1 MKKLVL
7 LPLLC
12 TLVGCSTDNAS
23 SLARDYR
30 NLNNEYLDALMMVT
44 NESSAKFAQ
53 DKVVKPYTDRKGKI
67 DKRYETWEL
76 NTDDK
81 EIVKDL
87 LSSESVVMLFAEHR
101 INRIRLQ
108 REKARVKKLLEFKIE
123 TEKERQRLAGVA
135 NPVVDSRKEW
145 PNLSELAAGG
155 VLNPLKDNIQSVN
168 GCRLTALFDKF
179 PDKSWDKARPPNFKE
194 LVAAFKEKEE
204 RFSRL
209 EP

>member
-44 NESSAKFAQ
+44 SESTAKFAQ
-53 DKVVKPYTDRKGKI
+53 DKVIKPYSERKGKI
-67 DKRYETWEL
+67 DKRYQTWEL
-76 NTDDK
+76 NTDNK

-87 LSSESVVMLFAEHR
+87 LSSESVTMLFAEHR

-108 REKARVKKLLEFKIE
+108 REKDRLKKLLNSKIE
-123 TEKERQRLAGVA
+123 TEKERQRQAGVA
-135 NPVVDSRKEW
+135 NPAVDSRKEW
-145 PNLSELAAGG
+145 PNLSELAAGA
-155 VLNPLKDNIQSVN
+155 VLNPLKDNIQTVN
-168 GCRLTALFDKF
+168 GCPLTALFDKF
-179 PDKSWDKARPPNFKE
+179 PDKAWDNERPRNFKE
-194 LVAAFKEKEE
+194 LVALFKEKEE
-204 RFSRL
+204 RFARL